1 MRIDLSDEVS
11 GAVHFDRPIVALES
25 TVIAQ
30 GLPYP
35 TNIETALRLETA
47 VREGGAIPA
56 TVAVLGGRIKAGLT
70 REEIEH
76 LARSESV
83 RKASIRDLPIAIA
96 GKLDCATTVATTTFI
111 ARKAGIRVFATGGIG
126 GVHRGPLP
134 DISADLPQLAENPII
149 VVCSGAKAV
158 LDLPATREWLETH
171 GVPVIGWRCSEFP
184 AFFSRSSGLGV
195 DVRLEKASDVAKIAE
210 ARGELGL
217 PQALLVVNPVPEA
230 EEIPRAEAERLIAD
244 ALSEAA
250 AKRITGK
257 AITPFLLSEL
267 AAKSSGRTMQAN
279 IALLE
284 SNARVA
290 AEIAAAL

>member
-149 VVCSGAKAV
+149 VVCSG
-158 LDLPATREWLETH
+158 
-171 GVPVIGWRCSEFP
+171 
-184 AFFSRSSGLGV
+184 
-195 DVRLEKASDVAKIAE
+195 
-210 ARGELGL
+210 
-217 PQALLVVNPVPEA
+217 
-230 EEIPRAEAERLIAD
+230 
-244 ALSEAA
+244 
-250 AKRITGK
+250 
-257 AITPFLLSEL
+257 
-267 AAKSSGRTMQAN
+267 
-279 IALLE
+279 
-284 SNARVA
+284 
-290 AEIAAAL
+290 

>member
-35 TNIETALRLETA
+35 TNIETALKLETA

-56 TVAVLGGRIKAGLT
+56 TVAVLGGRIKAGLS

-83 RKASIRDLPIAIA
+83 RKASIRDLSIAIA

-149 VVCSGAKAV
+149 IVCSGAKAV

-195 DVRLEKASDVAKIAE
+195 DVRLERASDVAKIAE

-230 EEIPRAEAERLIAD
+230 DEIPRAEAERLIAD

>member
-30 GLPYP
+30 GLPFP
-35 TNIETALRLETA
+35 TNIETALRLEA
-47 VREGGAIPA
+47 IVREVGAVPA
-56 TVAVLGGRIKAGLT
+56 TVAVLGGRIKAGLNI
-70 REEIEH
+70 EEIEH
-76 LARSESV
+76 LAKSENV

-126 GVHRGPLP
+126 GVHRGSLP

-217 PQALLVVNPVPEA
+217 QQALLVVNPVPEA
-230 EEIPRAEAERLIAD
+230 DEIPRAEAERLIAD
-244 ALSEAA
+244 ALGEAA

-257 AITPFLLSEL
+257 TITPFLLSEL
-267 AAKSSGRTMQAN
+267 AEKSSGRTMRAN

-290 AEIAAAL
+290 AEIALAL

>member
-30 GLPYP
+30 GLPHP
-35 TNIETALRLETA
+35 QNIETALRLEA
-47 VREGGAIPA
+47 IVREGVAIPA
-56 TVAVLGGRIKAGLT
+56 TVAVLGGRIKAGLNI
-70 REEIEH
+70 EEIEH
-76 LARSESV
+76 LARSENV
-83 RKASIRDLPIAIA
+83 RKASVRDLPIAIA

-126 GVHRGPLP
+126 GVHRGSLP

-210 ARGELGL
+210 ARSELGL
-217 PQALLVVNPVPEA
+217 QQALLVVNPVPEA
-230 EEIPRAEAERLIAD
+230 DEIPRAEAERLIAD
-244 ALSEAA
+244 ALKEAA

-267 AAKSSGRTMQAN
+267 AEKSSGRTMRAN

>member
-30 GLPYP
+30 GLPFP
-35 TNIETALRLETA
+35 TNIETALRLEA
-47 VREGGAIPA
+47 IVREVGAVPA
-56 TVAVLGGRIKAGLT
+56 TVAVLGGRIKAGLNI
-70 REEIEH
+70 EEIEH
-76 LARSESV
+76 LAKSENV

-126 GVHRGPLP
+126 GVHRGSLP

-217 PQALLVVNPVPEA
+217 QQALLVVNPVPEA
-230 EEIPRAEAERLIAD
+230 DEIPRAEAERLIAD
-244 ALSEAA
+244 ALGEAA

-257 AITPFLLSEL
+257 TITPFLLSEL
-267 AAKSSGRTMQAN
+267 AEKSSGRTMRAN

-290 AEIAAAL
+290 AEIALVL

>member
-1 MRIDLSDEVS
+1 M
-11 GAVHFDRPIVALES
+11 
-25 TVIAQ
+25 
-30 GLPYP
+30 
-35 TNIETALRLETA
+35 
-47 VREGGAIPA
+47 
-56 TVAVLGGRIKAGLT
+56 
-70 REEIEH
+70 
-76 LARSESV
+76 
-83 RKASIRDLPIAIA
+83 
-96 GKLDCATTVATTTFI
+96 
-111 ARKAGIRVFATGGIG
+111 
-126 GVHRGPLP
+126 
-134 DISADLPQLAENPII
+134 
-149 VVCSGAKAV
+149 

-244 ALSEAA
+244 ALQEAT

>member
-35 TNIETALRLETA
+35 QNIETALKLESI
-47 VREGGAIPA
+47 VREAGAIPA
-56 TVAVLGGRIKAGLT
+56 TVAILGGRIKAGLT
-70 REEIEH
+70 REELEH
-76 LARSESV
+76 LAKSESV
-83 RKASIRDLPIAIA
+83 RKASIRDLAIAIA
-96 GKLDCATTVATTTFI
+96 GKLDCATTVATTAFI
-111 ARKAGIRVFATGGIG
+111 ARNAGIRVFATGGIG
-126 GVHRGPLP
+126 GVHRGGLS
-134 DISADLPQLAENPII
+134 DISADLPQLAANPII

-158 LDLPATREWLETH
+158 LDLAATREWLETH

-217 PQALLVVNPVPEA
+217 SQALIVVNPVPEA
-230 EEIPRAEAERLIAD
+230 DEFPRAEAERLIAD
-244 ALSEAA
+244 ALKEAA

-257 AITPFLLSEL
+257 AVTPFLLTEL

-290 AEIAAAL
+290 AEIAVAL

>member
-11 GAVHFDRPIVALES
+11 GAVHFDRPIVVLES

-35 TNIETALRLETA
+35 TNIETALKLEA
-47 VREGGAIPA
+47 IVREGGAIPA
-56 TVAVLGGRIKAGLT
+56 TVAVLGGRIKAGLG

-126 GVHRGPLP
+126 GVHRGSLP

-210 ARGELGL
+210 ARSELGL
-217 PQALLVVNPVPEA
+217 QQALLVVNPVPEA
-230 EEIPRAEAERLIAD
+230 DEIPRADAERLIGD

-267 AAKSSGRTMQAN
+267 AAKSSGRTMKAN